1 MIPIGVCEMVVVE
14 KGNNVY
20 SVHKES
26 LSKTTKTALTVQHV
40 LLHQIRR
47 ILNDEEFIEILAPVS
62 SLTNDSYKKS
72 LSDMT
77 IYKQTLIRSVE
88 KIYTLSPSIKEE
100 SQSYSHISRH
110 LYESYQLEL
119 EMREKSIN
127 EVIETTELFLER
139 LLNIVGLICSNV
151 LDECERKIT
160 IPSLPFLRITYSE
173 LHELATS
180 LDSSFNFG
188 EEIPSYVKEE
198 ISKRAR
204 KPMWIINYP
213 IGSRKGLYRE
223 DFNQPGY
230 LATAELIY
238 PEGFGEAASG
248 GERVIDVN
256 KISDHLKTSGEDI
269 SEFQLY
275 LEMMETDGRRSAGIA
290 IGIEP
295 LLRYILG

>member
-1 MIPIGVCEMVVVE
+1 MVVVE
-14 KGNNVY
+14 KGNNEY

-26 LSKTTKTALTVQHV
+26 VSKTTKTALTVQHV

-47 ILNDEEFIEILAPVS
+47 ILDDEEFIEILAPVS
-62 SLTNDSYKKS
+62 TLTNDSYKKS
-72 LSDMT
+72 LSDMI

-88 KIYTLSPSIKEE
+88 KIYTISPSIKEE

-119 EMREKSIN
+119 EMREKSIH

-139 LLNIVGLICSNV
+139 LMEIVGLICSNI
-151 LDECERKIT
+151 LEECDRVFS
-160 IPSLPFLRITYSE
+160 IPSTPFPRITYSE
-173 LHELATS
+173 LYKLASS
-180 LDSSFNFG
+180 LGSSFNFG
-188 EEIPSYVKEE
+188 EAIPSYVKEE
-198 ISKRAR
+198 ISKKVR
-204 KPMWIINYP
+204 KPLWIINHP
-213 IGSRKGLYRE
+213 TGSRKGLYRE
-223 DFNQPGY
+223 DLNQPGY

-248 GERVIDVN
+248 GERVNDVN
-256 KISDHLKTSGEDI
+256 KITDYLKSSGEDI

-275 LEMMETDGRRSAGIA
+275 LDMMETDGRNSAGIA